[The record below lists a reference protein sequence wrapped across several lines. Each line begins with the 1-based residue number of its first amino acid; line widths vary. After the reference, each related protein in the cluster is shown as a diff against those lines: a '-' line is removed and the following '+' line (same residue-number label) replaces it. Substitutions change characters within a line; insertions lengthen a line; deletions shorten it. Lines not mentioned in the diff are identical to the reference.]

1 MSPYF
6 CKYMV
11 YVKCTYKTTFR
22 IGGNY
27 IITTSLVVNL
37 KIILPSSVGKWNKEF
52 HNRKLE

>member
-27 IITTSLVVNL
+27 LITTSLVVNL